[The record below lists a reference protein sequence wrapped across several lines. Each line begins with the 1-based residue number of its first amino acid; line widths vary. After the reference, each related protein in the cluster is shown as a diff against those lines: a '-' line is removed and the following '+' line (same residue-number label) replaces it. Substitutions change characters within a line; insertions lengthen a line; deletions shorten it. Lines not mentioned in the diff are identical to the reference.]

1 MGLGRTYG
9 IALAGVD
16 GHAVEVQCDISAGLP
31 GLMFTGL
38 PDTSVVES
46 RERIRAAIV
55 NCGATWPNRKM
66 TVALFPADV
75 PKIGSRFD
83 LAVTMAVMAAAG
95 TVPAEAVIATAWIAE
110 LGLDGRLRGV
120 RGVLPAVLAA
130 RRLGMARVV
139 VSTENAAEAALVEGI
154 DVRHAADLAEVLAA
168 MTGAGPRLPPAVAED
183 QPEEESARI
192 DLADIAGQSS
202 AKRALEIAA
211 AGGHNLYLV
220 GAPGS
225 GKTMLAERLPGLLPQ
240 LSDEE
245 SLEVTALHSIAGL
258 LPGTPGLLRR
268 PPWQAPH
275 HSASVSSLVGGGSHL
290 ARPGAISL
298 AHRGVLFLDEA
309 PEFAPRSLD
318 ALRQPLESGSV
329 TLSRSGGT
337 VNYPARFQ
345 LVLAANPC
353 ACSQPGK
360 DCRCTPTAQRRHQQR
375 LSGPLMDRIDIRL
388 RVEPVPRAD
397 LFDPSTTRESTA
409 EIAERVAQAR
419 TAATLRWRGTR
430 WRVNAD
436 VPGATLRSGAW
447 MLPGRV
453 LRPAERCLE
462 QGSLSARG
470 LDRVLRLA
478 WTIADLRARPRPE
491 AIDVSEALFYRTGS
505 ADSWAA

>member
-1 MGLGRTYG
+1 MGLGRSYG
-9 IALAGVD
+9 IALSGVD
-16 GHAVEVQCDISAGLP
+16 GHAVEVECDISAGLP

-38 PDTSVVES
+38 ADTSVVES
-46 RERIRAAIV
+46 RERIRAAIL
-55 NCGATWPNRKM
+55 NSGASWPNRKM

-75 PKIGSRFD
+75 RKIGSRFD
-83 LAVTMAVMAAAG
+83 LAVTMAVLAAAG
-95 TVPAEAVIATAWIAE
+95 SVPADSVTGTVWIAE
-110 LGLDGRLRGV
+110 LGLDGRLRAV

-139 VSTENAAEAALVEGI
+139 VSAENAAEAALVDGV
-154 DVRHAADLAEVLAA
+154 DVRHAENLREVLAA
-168 MTGAGPRLPPAVAED
+168 MTGTGLRLARAVPED
-183 QPEEESARI
+183 QPAHELTGI

-211 AGGHNLYLV
+211 AGGHNLYFV
-220 GAPGS
+220 GSPGS
-225 GKTMLAERLPGLLPQ
+225 GKTMLAERLPGLLPP
-240 LSDEE
+240 LKDRE

-258 LPGTPGLLRR
+258 LPDTPGLLRR

-275 HSASVSSLVGGGSHL
+275 HTASVSSLVGGGSHL

-309 PEFAPRSLD
+309 PEFAPRLLD
-318 ALRQPLESGSV
+318 ALRQPLESGRV

-337 VNYPARFQ
+337 VTYPARFQ

-353 ACSQPGK
+353 ACSNPDGG
-360 DCRCTPTAQRRHQQR
+360 CCCTATTLRRHQQR

-397 LFDPSTTRESTA
+397 LFDPSAAREASA
-409 EIAERVAQAR
+409 KVAARVCRAR
-419 TAATLRWRGTR
+419 EAAALRWRGTR
-430 WRVNAD
+430 WIVNAD
-436 VPGATLRSGAW
+436 VPGSVLRSGEW

-453 LRPAERCLE
+453 LRPAERCLD

-478 WTIADLRARPRPE
+478 WTIADLNARPRPE
-491 AIDVSEALFYRTGS
+491 AADVGEALFFRTGS